1 MTPHTTTT
9 PNHQPHHSLART
21 PCHDLARQTSRLARV
36 VGVGVSC
43 VALAVGALVASPGA
57 AVAADPITHQDYV
70 DYYHLDSA
78 RAKGYTGKGVIIALI
93 DGPVELSDPELAGA
107 TIVDKSRCTIEAPM
121 ASRYHA
127 SGLAAVLVSQNY
139 GVAPDATLY
148 TYQVTNKDTVSTGT
162 CGTGASRLNS
172 FDKLINQAIDD
183 GAQIIS
189 ISQGS
194 SSHDENLKWA
204 IARAMSQGVI
214 IVNSAGNNAR
224 DDNNN
229 QMGWWSGVVGVS
241 AIGTDGKFTSY
252 SSWGNG
258 VTTAAVGGPIKAR
271 DFDTG
276 ADATTEGTSNSAAL
290 VSGFLALARAKWPN
304 ATPNQILQ
312 LLVATGLNPDKK
324 WNKYTGYGAIDP
336 GKMANTDPS
345 QYPDENPLAQK
356 EGGSSPTVEEVRDYS
371 DGLISP
377 FTATLPTSY
386 VYRGLD
392 EIALSSTHNAH
403 LGTSPRYHTK

>member
-1 MTPHTTTT
+1 MVSMSHCV
-9 PNHQPHHSLART
+9 S
-21 PCHDLARQTSRLARV
+21 SRVLGSVRGRVARV

-78 RAKGYTGKGVIIALI
+78 RAKGITGKGVIIALI

-107 TIVDKSRCTIEAPM
+107 TIVDKSRCTIEASM
-121 ASRYHA
+121 DSRYHA
-127 SGLAAVLVSQNY
+127 NGMAAVLVSQNY

-148 TYQVTNKDTVSTGT
+148 VYQMSIRKDPSAGT
-162 CGTGASRLNS
+162 CLQNGHKQDTYAT
-172 FDKLINQAIDD
+172 LINQAIDD

-189 ISQGS
+189 ISQDS
-194 SSHDENLKWA
+194 PDHSENLKWA

-258 VTTAAVGGPIKAR
+258 VTTTAVGGPIKVR

-276 ADATTEGTSNSAAL
+276 ADATTTGTSNSAAL

>member
-1 MTPHTTTT
+1 MVSMSHCV
-9 PNHQPHHSLART
+9 S
-21 PCHDLARQTSRLARV
+21 SRVLGSVRGRVARV

-78 RAKGYTGKGVIIALI
+78 RAKGITGKGVIIALI
-93 DGPVELSDPELAGA
+93 DAPVDTSDPELAGA
-107 TIVDKSRCTIEAPM
+107 TIVDKSRCTIEASM
-121 ASRYHA
+121 DSRYHA
-127 SGLAAVLVSQNY
+127 NGMAAVLVSQNY

-148 TYQVTNKDTVSTGT
+148 VYQMSIRKDPSAGT
-162 CGTGASRLNS
+162 CLQNGHKQDTYAT
-172 FDKLINQAIDD
+172 LINQAIDD

-189 ISQGS
+189 ISQDS
-194 SSHDENLKWA
+194 PDHSENLKWA

-229 QMGWWSGVVGVS
+229 QLGWWSGVVGVS

-258 VTTAAVGGPIKAR
+258 VTTTAVGGPINVR

-276 ADATTEGTSNSAAL
+276 ADATTTGTSNSAAL

-312 LLVATGLNPDKK
+312 VLVATGLNPDKK
-324 WNKYTGYGAIDP
+324 WNKYTGYGAINP
-336 GKMANTDPS
+336 GGMLNTDPS

>member
-1 MTPHTTTT
+1 MVSMSHCV
-9 PNHQPHHSLART
+9 S
-21 PCHDLARQTSRLARV
+21 SRVLGSVRGRVARV

-93 DGPVELSDPELAGA
+93 DAPVDTSDPELAGA
-107 TIVDKSRCTIEAPM
+107 TIVDKSRCTIEASM
-121 ASRYHA
+121 DSRYHA
-127 SGLAAVLVSQNY
+127 NGMAAVLVSQNY

-148 TYQVTNKDTVSTGT
+148 VYQMSIRKDPSAGT
-162 CGTGASRLNS
+162 CLQNGHKQDTYAT
-172 FDKLINQAIDD
+172 LINQAIDD

-189 ISQGS
+189 ISQDS
-194 SSHDENLKWA
+194 PDHSENLKWA

-229 QMGWWSGVVGVS
+229 QLGWWSGVVGVS

-258 VTTAAVGGPIKAR
+258 VTTAAVGGPIKVR

-276 ADATTEGTSNSAAL
+276 ADATTTGTSNSAAL

-324 WNKYTGYGAIDP
+324 WNKYTGYGAINP
-336 GKMANTDPS
+336 GGMLNTDPS

>member
-1 MTPHTTTT
+1 MTPHTTPTT
-9 PNHQPHHSLART
+9 NHRHDRT
-21 PCHDLARQTSRLARV
+21 HAASHLNLARQTSRLARV

-43 VALAVGALVASPGA
+43 VALAAGALVASPGA

-78 RAKGYTGKGVIIALI
+78 RAKGITGKGVIIALI

-107 TIVDKSRCTIEAPM
+107 TIIDKSRCTIEAPM

-127 SGLAAVLVSQNY
+127 SGLAALLVSQNY

-224 DDNNN
+224 DDNNS

-258 VTTAAVGGPIKAR
+258 VTTTAVGGPINVRK
-271 DFDTG
+271 FDTG
-276 ADATTEGTSNSAAL
+276 NTTTTIGTSNSAAL

-324 WNKYTGYGAIDP
+324 WNKYTGYGAAAP
-336 GKMANTDPS
+336 GGMLNTDPS

-371 DGLISP
+371 DGVISP

>member
-1 MTPHTTTT
+1 M
-9 PNHQPHHSLART
+9 S
-21 PCHDLARQTSRLARV
+21 CCVSSRVLGSVRGRVARV

-43 VALAVGALVASPGA
+43 VALAVGVLVASPGA
-57 AVAADPITHQDYV
+57 AVADPITHQDYV

-78 RAKGYTGKGVIIALI
+78 RAKGITGKGVIIALI
-93 DGPVELSDPELAGA
+93 DAPVDTSDPELAGA
-107 TIVDKSRCTIEAPM
+107 TIVDKSRCTIEASM
-121 ASRYHA
+121 DSRYHA
-127 SGLAAVLVSQNY
+127 NGMAAVLVSQNY

-148 TYQVTNKDTVSTGT
+148 VYQMSIRKDPSAGT
-162 CGTGASRLNS
+162 CLQNGHKQDTYAT
-172 FDKLINQAIDD
+172 LINQAIDD

-189 ISQGS
+189 ISQDS
-194 SSHDENLKWA
+194 PDHSENLKWA

-214 IVNSAGNNAR
+214 IVSAVGNSAR
-224 DDNNN
+224 DDNNS
-229 QMGWWSGVVGVS
+229 QLGWWSGVVGVS

-258 VTTAAVGGPIKAR
+258 VTTTAVGGPINVRK
-271 DFDTG
+271 FDTG
-276 ADATTEGTSNSAAL
+276 NTTTTIGTSNSAAL

-312 LLVATGLNPDKK
+312 LLVNTTQNPDGK
-324 WNKYTGYGAIDP
+324 WDKYTGYGAIDP

-371 DGLISP
+371 DGVISP

>member
-1 MTPHTTTT
+1 M
-9 PNHQPHHSLART
+9 
-21 PCHDLARQTSRLARV
+21 SRCVSSRVLGSVRGRVARV

-43 VALAVGALVASPGA
+43 VALAVGVLVASPGA
-57 AVAADPITHQDYV
+57 AVADPITHQDYV

-78 RAKGYTGKGVIIALI
+78 RAKGITGKGVIIALI
-93 DGPVELSDPELAGA
+93 DAPVDTSDPELAGA
-107 TIVDKSRCTIEAPM
+107 TIVDKSRCTIEASM
-121 ASRYHA
+121 DSRYHA
-127 SGLAAVLVSQNY
+127 NGMAAVLVSQNY

-148 TYQVTNKDTVSTGT
+148 VYQMSIRKDPSAGT
-162 CGTGASRLNS
+162 CLQNGHKQDTYAT
-172 FDKLINQAIDD
+172 LINQAIDD

-189 ISQGS
+189 ISQDS
-194 SSHDENLKWA
+194 VDHSENLKWA

-214 IVNSAGNNAR
+214 IVSAVGNSAR
-224 DDNNN
+224 DDNNS
-229 QMGWWSGVVGVS
+229 QLGWWSGVVGVS

-258 VTTAAVGGPIKAR
+258 VTTTAVGGPINVRK
-271 DFDTG
+271 FDTG
-276 ADATTEGTSNSAAL
+276 NTTTTIGTSNSAAL

-304 ATPNQILQ
+304 ATPNQLLQ

-371 DGLISP
+371 DGVISP

>member
-1 MTPHTTTT
+1 MSHCVSS
-9 PNHQPHHSLART
+9 HVLASVRG
-21 PCHDLARQTSRLARV
+21 RVARV

-78 RAKGYTGKGVIIALI
+78 RAKGITGKGVIIALI
-93 DGPVELSDPELAGA
+93 DAPVDTSDPELAGA
-107 TIVDKSRCTIEAPM
+107 TIVDKSRCTIEASM
-121 ASRYHA
+121 DSRYHA
-127 SGLAAVLVSQNY
+127 NGMAAVLVSQNY

-148 TYQVTNKDTVSTGT
+148 VYQMSIRKDPSAGT
-162 CGTGASRLNS
+162 CLQNGHKQDTYAT
-172 FDKLINQAIDD
+172 LINQAIDD

-189 ISQGS
+189 ISQDS
-194 SSHDENLKWA
+194 VDHSENLKWA

-224 DDNNN
+224 DDNTS
-229 QMGWWSGVVGVS
+229 QLGWWSGVVGVS

-258 VTTAAVGGPIKAR
+258 VTTAAVGGPIKVR

-276 ADATTEGTSNSAAL
+276 ADATTTGTSNSAAL

-312 LLVATGLNPDKK
+312 VLVATGLNPDKK

-371 DGLISP
+371 DGVISP

>member
-1 MTPHTTTT
+1 MV
-9 PNHQPHHSLART
+9 SMS
-21 PCHDLARQTSRLARV
+21 CCVSSRVLGSVRGRVARV

-43 VALAVGALVASPGA
+43 VALAVGVLVASPGA
-57 AVAADPITHQDYV
+57 AVADPITHQDYV

-78 RAKGYTGKGVIIALI
+78 RAKGITGKGVIIALI
-93 DGPVELSDPELAGA
+93 DAPVDTSDPELAGA
-107 TIVDKSRCTIEAPM
+107 TIVDKSRCTIEASM
-121 ASRYHA
+121 DSRYHA
-127 SGLAAVLVSQNY
+127 NGMAAVLVSQNY

-148 TYQVTNKDTVSTGT
+148 VYQMSIRKDPSAGT
-162 CGTGASRLNS
+162 CLQNGHKQDTYAT
-172 FDKLINQAIDD
+172 LINQAIDD

-189 ISQGS
+189 ISQDS
-194 SSHDENLKWA
+194 PDHSENLKWA

-214 IVNSAGNNAR
+214 IVSAVGNSAR
-224 DDNNN
+224 DDNNS
-229 QMGWWSGVVGVS
+229 QLGWWSGVVGVS

-258 VTTAAVGGPIKAR
+258 VTTTAVGGPINVRK
-271 DFDTG
+271 FDTG
-276 ADATTEGTSNSAAL
+276 NTTTTIGTSNSAAL

-371 DGLISP
+371 DGVISP

>member
-1 MTPHTTTT
+1 MTPHTTPTT
-9 PNHQPHHSLART
+9 NHRLTRT
-21 PCHDLARQTSRLARV
+21 PRHNLARQTSRLARV

-107 TIVDKSRCTIEAPM
+107 TIVDKSRCMIEASM
-121 ASRYHA
+121 DSRYHA
-127 SGLAAVLVSQNY
+127 NGMAAVLVSQNY

-148 TYQVTNKDTVSTGT
+148 VYQMSIRKDPSAGT
-162 CGTGASRLNS
+162 CLQNGHKQDTYAT
-172 FDKLINQAIDD
+172 LINQAIDD

-189 ISQGS
+189 ISQDS
-194 SSHDENLKWA
+194 PDHSENLKWA

-224 DDNNN
+224 DDNNS

-258 VTTAAVGGPIKAR
+258 VTTTAVGGPINVRK
-271 DFDTG
+271 FDTG
-276 ADATTEGTSNSAAL
+276 NTTTTIGTSNSAAL

-312 LLVATGLNPDKK
+312 VLVATGLNPDKK
-324 WNKYTGYGAIDP
+324 WNKYTGYGAINP
-336 GKMANTDPS
+336 GGMLNTDPS

-371 DGLISP
+371 DGVISP

>member
-1 MTPHTTTT
+1 MV
-9 PNHQPHHSLART
+9 SM
-21 PCHDLARQTSRLARV
+21 SRCVSSRVLGSVRGRVARV

-78 RAKGYTGKGVIIALI
+78 RAKGITGKGVIIALI

-224 DDNNN
+224 DDNNS

-276 ADATTEGTSNSAAL
+276 ADATTIGTSNSAAL

-304 ATPNQILQ
+304 ATPNQLLQ
-312 LLVATGLNPDKK
+312 LLVNTTQNPDGK
-324 WNKYTGYGAIDP
+324 WDKYTGYGAIDP

-356 EGGSSPTVEEVRDYS
+356 EGGSSPTVEEVRNYS

>member
-1 MTPHTTTT
+1 MTPHTT
-9 PNHQPHHSLART
+9 PNHQPHHNLAPT
-21 PCHDLARQTSRLARV
+21 PRHDLARQTSRLARV

-43 VALAVGALVASPGA
+43 VALAVGALVASPA

-78 RAKGYTGKGVIIALI
+78 RAKGITGKGVIIALI

-229 QMGWWSGVVGVS
+229 QLGWWSGVVGVS

-258 VTTAAVGGPIKAR
+258 VTTTAVGGPIKAR
-271 DFDTG
+271 DFDTS

-312 LLVATGLNPDKK
+312 VLVATGLNPDKK
-324 WNKYTGYGAIDP
+324 WNKYTGYGAINP
-336 GKMANTDPS
+336 GGMLNTDPS

-377 FTATLPTSY
+377 FTTTLPTSY

>member
-78 RAKGYTGKGVIIALI
+78 RAKGITGKGVIIALI

-377 FTATLPTSY
+377 FTTTLPTSY

>member
-1 MTPHTTTT
+1 M
-9 PNHQPHHSLART
+9 SRCVSSRVLASVRG
-21 PCHDLARQTSRLARV
+21 RVARV

-43 VALAVGALVASPGA
+43 VALAVGALVASPRA

-78 RAKGYTGKGVIIALI
+78 RAKGITGKGVIIALI

-224 DDNNN
+224 DDNNS

-258 VTTAAVGGPIKAR
+258 VTTTAVGGPINVRK
-271 DFDTG
+271 FDTG
-276 ADATTEGTSNSAAL
+276 NTTTTIGTSNSAAL

-312 LLVATGLNPDKK
+312 VLVATGLNPDKK
-324 WNKYTGYGAIDP
+324 WNKYTGYGAINP
-336 GKMANTDPS
+336 GGMLNTDPS

-371 DGLISP
+371 DGVISP

>member
-1 MTPHTTTT
+1 M
-9 PNHQPHHSLART
+9 SCCVSSRVLASVRG
-21 PCHDLARQTSRLARV
+21 RVARV

-78 RAKGYTGKGVIIALI
+78 RAKGITGKGVIIALI
-93 DGPVELSDPELAGA
+93 DAPVDTSDPELAGA
-107 TIVDKSRCTIEAPM
+107 TIVDKSRCTIEASM
-121 ASRYHA
+121 DSRYHA
-127 SGLAAVLVSQNY
+127 NGMAAVLVSQNY

-148 TYQVTNKDTVSTGT
+148 VYQMSIRKDPSAGT
-162 CGTGASRLNS
+162 CLQNGHKQDTYAT
-172 FDKLINQAIDD
+172 LINQAIDD

-189 ISQGS
+189 ISQDS
-194 SSHDENLKWA
+194 PDHSENLKWA

-229 QMGWWSGVVGVS
+229 QLGWWSGVVGVS

-258 VTTAAVGGPIKAR
+258 VTTTAVGGPIKVR

-276 ADATTEGTSNSAAL
+276 ADATTTGTSNSAAL

-312 LLVATGLNPDKK
+312 VLVATGLNPDKK
-324 WNKYTGYGAIDP
+324 WNKYTGYGAINP
-336 GKMANTDPS
+336 GGMLNTDPS

>member
-1 MTPHTTTT
+1 MV
-9 PNHQPHHSLART
+9 SM
-21 PCHDLARQTSRLARV
+21 SRCVSSRVLGSVRGRVARV

-43 VALAVGALVASPGA
+43 VALAVWALVASPGA

-93 DGPVELSDPELAGA
+93 DAPVDTSDPELAGA
-107 TIVDKSRCTIEAPM
+107 TIVDKSRCTIEASM
-121 ASRYHA
+121 DSRYHA
-127 SGLAAVLVSQNY
+127 NGMAAVLVSQNY

-148 TYQVTNKDTVSTGT
+148 VYQMSIRKDPSAGT
-162 CGTGASRLNS
+162 CLQNGHKQDTYAT
-172 FDKLINQAIDD
+172 LINQAIDD

-189 ISQGS
+189 ISQDS
-194 SSHDENLKWA
+194 VDHSENLKWA

-229 QMGWWSGVVGVS
+229 QLGWWSGVVGVS

-258 VTTAAVGGPIKAR
+258 VTTTAVGGPIKVR

-276 ADATTEGTSNSAAL
+276 ADATTTGTSNSAAL

-304 ATPNQILQ
+304 ATPNQLLQ

-324 WNKYTGYGAIDP
+324 WNKYTGYGAINP
-336 GKMANTDPS
+336 GGMLNTDPS

-377 FTATLPTSY
+377 FTTTLPTSY

>member
-78 RAKGYTGKGVIIALI
+78 RAKGITGKGVIIALI

-258 VTTAAVGGPIKAR
+258 VTTTAVGGPINVRK
-271 DFDTG
+271 FDTG
-276 ADATTEGTSNSAAL
+276 NTTTTTGTSNSAAL

-312 LLVATGLNPDKK
+312 VLVATGLNPDKK
-324 WNKYTGYGAIDP
+324 WNKYTGYGAINP
-336 GKMANTDPS
+336 GGMLNTDPS

>member
-1 MTPHTTTT
+1 M
-9 PNHQPHHSLART
+9 
-21 PCHDLARQTSRLARV
+21 
-36 VGVGVSC
+36 
-43 VALAVGALVASPGA
+43 ASPGA

-78 RAKGYTGKGVIIALI
+78 RAKGITGKGVIIALI

-107 TIVDKSRCTIEAPM
+107 TIVDKSRCTIEASM
-121 ASRYHA
+121 AGRYHA

-224 DDNNN
+224 DDNNS

-276 ADATTEGTSNSAAL
+276 ADATTIGTSNSAAL

-304 ATPNQILQ
+304 ATPNQLLQ
-312 LLVATGLNPDKK
+312 LLVNTTQNPDGK
-324 WNKYTGYGAIDP
+324 WDKYTGYGAIDP

-356 EGGSSPTVEEVRDYS
+356 EGGSSPTVEEVRNYS

>member
-1 MTPHTTTT
+1 MV
-9 PNHQPHHSLART
+9 SM
-21 PCHDLARQTSRLARV
+21 SRCVSSRVLGSVRGRVARV

-43 VALAVGALVASPGA
+43 VALAVGVLVASPGA
-57 AVAADPITHQDYV
+57 AVADPITHQDYV

-78 RAKGYTGKGVIIALI
+78 RAKGITGKGVIIALI
-93 DGPVELSDPELAGA
+93 DAPVDTSDPELAGA
-107 TIVDKSRCTIEAPM
+107 TIVDKSRCTIEASM
-121 ASRYHA
+121 DSRYHA
-127 SGLAAVLVSQNY
+127 NGMAAVLVSQNY

-148 TYQVTNKDTVSTGT
+148 VYQMSIRKDPSAGT
-162 CGTGASRLNS
+162 CLQNGHKQDTYAT
-172 FDKLINQAIDD
+172 LINQAIDD

-189 ISQGS
+189 ISQDS
-194 SSHDENLKWA
+194 VDHSENLKWA

-229 QMGWWSGVVGVS
+229 QLGWWSGVVGVS

-258 VTTAAVGGPIKAR
+258 VTTTAVGGPINVRK
-271 DFDTG
+271 FDTG
-276 ADATTEGTSNSAAL
+276 NTTTTIGTSNSAAL

-312 LLVATGLNPDKK
+312 LLVNTTQNPDGK
-324 WNKYTGYGAIDP
+324 WDKYTGYGAIDP

-371 DGLISP
+371 DGVISP

>member
-1 MTPHTTTT
+1 MV
-9 PNHQPHHSLART
+9 SMSRCVSFL
-21 PCHDLARQTSRLARV
+21 PCRVLGSVRGRVARV

-93 DGPVELSDPELAGA
+93 DAPVDTSDPELAGA
-107 TIVDKSRCTIEAPM
+107 TIVDKSRCTIEASM
-121 ASRYHA
+121 DSRYHA
-127 SGLAAVLVSQNY
+127 NGMAAVLVSQNY

-148 TYQVTNKDTVSTGT
+148 VYQMSIRKDPSAGT
-162 CGTGASRLNS
+162 CLQNGHKQDTYAT
-172 FDKLINQAIDD
+172 LINQAIDD

-189 ISQGS
+189 ISQDS
-194 SSHDENLKWA
+194 PDHSENLKWA

-229 QMGWWSGVVGVS
+229 QLGWWSGVVGVS

-258 VTTAAVGGPIKAR
+258 VTTAAVGGPIKVR

-276 ADATTEGTSNSAAL
+276 ADATTTGTSNSAAL

-312 LLVATGLNPDKK
+312 VLVATGLNPDKK
-324 WNKYTGYGAIDP
+324 WNKYTGYGAINP
-336 GKMANTDPS
+336 GGMLNTDPS

-356 EGGSSPTVEEVRDYS
+356 EGGSSPTVEEVRNYS

-377 FTATLPTSY
+377 FTTTLPTSY

>member
-1 MTPHTTTT
+1 MSHCV
-9 PNHQPHHSLART
+9 S
-21 PCHDLARQTSRLARV
+21 SRVLGSVRGRVARV

-78 RAKGYTGKGVIIALI
+78 RAKGITGKGVIIALI

-107 TIVDKSRCTIEAPM
+107 TIVDKSRCTIEASM
-121 ASRYHA
+121 DSRYHA
-127 SGLAAVLVSQNY
+127 NGMAAVLVSQNY

-148 TYQVTNKDTVSTGT
+148 VYQMSIRKDPSAGT
-162 CGTGASRLNS
+162 CLQNGHKQDTYAT
-172 FDKLINQAIDD
+172 LINQAIDD

-189 ISQGS
+189 ISQDS
-194 SSHDENLKWA
+194 PDHSENLKWA

-229 QMGWWSGVVGVS
+229 QLGWWSGVVGVS

-258 VTTAAVGGPIKAR
+258 VTTTAVGGPINVRK
-271 DFDTG
+271 FDTG
-276 ADATTEGTSNSAAL
+276 NTTTTIGTSNSAAL

-312 LLVATGLNPDKK
+312 VLVATGLNPDKK
-324 WNKYTGYGAIDP
+324 WNKYTGYGAINP
-336 GKMANTDPS
+336 GGMLNTDPS

>member
-1 MTPHTTTT
+1 MV
-9 PNHQPHHSLART
+9 SMSRCVSSRVLASVRG
-21 PCHDLARQTSRLARV
+21 RVARV

-78 RAKGYTGKGVIIALI
+78 RAKGITGKGVIIALI

-224 DDNNN
+224 DDNNS

-276 ADATTEGTSNSAAL
+276 ADATTTGTSNSAAL

-304 ATPNQILQ
+304 ATPNQLLQ
-312 LLVATGLNPDKK
+312 LLVNTTQNPDGK
-324 WNKYTGYGAIDP
+324 WDKYTGYGAIDP

-356 EGGSSPTVEEVRDYS
+356 EGGSSPTVEEVRNYS

>member
-1 MTPHTTTT
+1 MV
-9 PNHQPHHSLART
+9 SMSRCVSSRVLASVRG
-21 PCHDLARQTSRLARV
+21 RVARV

-78 RAKGYTGKGVIIALI
+78 RAKGITGKGVIIALI

-107 TIVDKSRCTIEAPM
+107 TIVDKSRCTIEASM
-121 ASRYHA
+121 AGRYHA

-224 DDNNN
+224 DDNNS

-276 ADATTEGTSNSAAL
+276 ADATTIGTSNSAAL

-304 ATPNQILQ
+304 ATPNQLLQ
-312 LLVATGLNPDKK
+312 LLVNTTQNPDGK
-324 WNKYTGYGAIDP
+324 WDKYTGYGAIDP

-356 EGGSSPTVEEVRDYS
+356 EGGSSPTVEEVRNYS

>member
-1 MTPHTTTT
+1 MV
-9 PNHQPHHSLART
+9 SMSRCVSSRVLASVRG
-21 PCHDLARQTSRLARV
+21 RVARV

-78 RAKGYTGKGVIIALI
+78 RAKGITGKGVIIALI

-224 DDNNN
+224 DDNNS

-304 ATPNQILQ
+304 ATPNQLLQ
-312 LLVATGLNPDKK
+312 LLVNTTQNPDGK
-324 WNKYTGYGAIDP
+324 WDKYTGYGAIDP

-356 EGGSSPTVEEVRDYS
+356 EGGSSPTVEEVRNYS

>member
-1 MTPHTTTT
+1 MTPHTTPTPT
-9 PNHQPHHSLART
+9 PNHNLAPT
-21 PCHDLARQTSRLARV
+21 PRHDLARQTSRLARV

-78 RAKGYTGKGVIIALI
+78 RAKGITGKGVIIALI

-224 DDNNN
+224 DDNNS

-276 ADATTEGTSNSAAL
+276 ADATTIGTSNSAAL

-304 ATPNQILQ
+304 ATPNQLLQ
-312 LLVATGLNPDKK
+312 LLVNTTQNPDGK
-324 WNKYTGYGAIDP
+324 WNKYTGYGAINP
-336 GKMANTDPS
+336 GGMLNTDPS

-356 EGGSSPTVEEVRDYS
+356 EGGSSPTVEEVRNYS

>member
-1 MTPHTTTT
+1 MTPHTTPTT
-9 PNHQPHHSLART
+9 NHRHDRT
-21 PCHDLARQTSRLARV
+21 HAASRHDLAQQTSRLARV

-224 DDNNN
+224 DDNNS

-258 VTTAAVGGPIKAR
+258 VTTTAVGGPINVRK
-271 DFDTG
+271 FDTG
-276 ADATTEGTSNSAAL
+276 NTTTTIGTSNSAAL

-312 LLVATGLNPDKK
+312 LLVNTTQNPDGK
-324 WNKYTGYGAIDP
+324 WDKYTGYGAIDP

>member
-1 MTPHTTTT
+1 MV
-9 PNHQPHHSLART
+9 SM
-21 PCHDLARQTSRLARV
+21 SRCVSSRVLGSVRGRVARV

-78 RAKGYTGKGVIIALI
+78 RAKGITGKGVIIALI
-93 DGPVELSDPELAGA
+93 DAPVDTSDPELAGA
-107 TIVDKSRCTIEAPM
+107 TIVDKSRCTIEASM
-121 ASRYHA
+121 DSRYHA
-127 SGLAAVLVSQNY
+127 NGMAAVLVSQNY

-148 TYQVTNKDTVSTGT
+148 VYQMSIRKDPSAGT
-162 CGTGASRLNS
+162 CLQNGHKQDTYAT
-172 FDKLINQAIDD
+172 LINQAIDD

-189 ISQGS
+189 ISQDS
-194 SSHDENLKWA
+194 VDHSENLKWA

-229 QMGWWSGVVGVS
+229 QLGWWSGVVGVS

-258 VTTAAVGGPIKAR
+258 VTTTAVGGPINVRK
-271 DFDTG
+271 FDTG
-276 ADATTEGTSNSAAL
+276 NTTTTIGTSNSAAL

-312 LLVATGLNPDKK
+312 VLVATGLNPDKK
-324 WNKYTGYGAIDP
+324 WNKYTGYGAINP
-336 GKMANTDPS
+336 GGMLNTDPS

-356 EGGSSPTVEEVRDYS
+356 EGGSSPTVEEVRNYS

-377 FTATLPTSY
+377 FTTTLPTSY

>member
-1 MTPHTTTT
+1 MV
-9 PNHQPHHSLART
+9 SM
-21 PCHDLARQTSRLARV
+21 SRCVSSRVLGSVRGRVARV

-43 VALAVGALVASPGA
+43 VALAVGALVASPA

-214 IVNSAGNNAR
+214 IVSAVGNSAR
-224 DDNNN
+224 DDNNS
-229 QMGWWSGVVGVS
+229 QLGWWSGVVGVS

-258 VTTAAVGGPIKAR
+258 VTTTAVGGPINVRK
-271 DFDTG
+271 FDTG
-276 ADATTEGTSNSAAL
+276 NTTTTIGTSNSAAL

-304 ATPNQILQ
+304 ATPNQLLQ
-312 LLVATGLNPDKK
+312 LLVNTTVNPDGK
-324 WNKYTGYGAIDP
+324 WDKYTGYGAAAP
-336 GKMANTDPS
+336 GGMLNTDPS

>member
-1 MTPHTTTT
+1 M
-9 PNHQPHHSLART
+9 SRCVSFL
-21 PCHDLARQTSRLARV
+21 PCRVLGSVRGRVARV

-43 VALAVGALVASPGA
+43 VALAVGALVASPA
-57 AVAADPITHQDYV
+57 AVADPITHQDYV

-78 RAKGYTGKGVIIALI
+78 RAKGITGKGVIIALI

-224 DDNNN
+224 DDNTS
-229 QMGWWSGVVGVS
+229 QLGWWSGVVGVS

-276 ADATTEGTSNSAAL
+276 ADATTIGTSNSAAL

-304 ATPNQILQ
+304 ATPNQLLQ
-312 LLVATGLNPDKK
+312 LLVNTTQNPDGK
-324 WNKYTGYGAIDP
+324 WDKYTGYGAAAP
-336 GKMANTDPS
+336 GGMLNTDPS

-356 EGGSSPTVEEVRDYS
+356 EGGSSPTVEEVRNYS

>member
-1 MTPHTTTT
+1 M
-9 PNHQPHHSLART
+9 S
-21 PCHDLARQTSRLARV
+21 CCVSSRVLGSVRGRVARV

-78 RAKGYTGKGVIIALI
+78 RAKGITGKGVIIALI
-93 DGPVELSDPELAGA
+93 DAPVDTSDPELAGE
-107 TIVDKSRCTIEAPM
+107 TIVDKSRCTIEASM
-121 ASRYHA
+121 DSRYHA
-127 SGLAAVLVSQNY
+127 NGMAAVLVSQNY

-148 TYQVTNKDTVSTGT
+148 VYQMSIRKDPSAGT
-162 CGTGASRLNS
+162 CLQNGHKQDTYAT
-172 FDKLINQAIDD
+172 LINQAIDD

-189 ISQGS
+189 ISQDS
-194 SSHDENLKWA
+194 PDHSENLKWA

-229 QMGWWSGVVGVS
+229 QLGWWSGVVGVS

-258 VTTAAVGGPIKAR
+258 VTTTAVGGPIKVR

-276 ADATTEGTSNSAAL
+276 ADATTTGTSNSAAL

-304 ATPNQILQ
+304 ATPNQLLQ
-312 LLVATGLNPDKK
+312 LLVNTTQNPDGK
-324 WNKYTGYGAIDP
+324 WDKYTGYGAIDP

-356 EGGSSPTVEEVRDYS
+356 EGGSSPTVEEVRNYS

>member
-1 MTPHTTTT
+1 M
-9 PNHQPHHSLART
+9 SCCVSSRVLASVRG
-21 PCHDLARQTSRLARV
+21 RVARV

-43 VALAVGALVASPGA
+43 VALAAGALVASPA

-78 RAKGYTGKGVIIALI
+78 RAKGITGKGVIIALI

-107 TIVDKSRCTIEAPM
+107 TIVDKSRCTIEASM
-121 ASRYHA
+121 TVRYHA
-127 SGLAAVLVSQNY
+127 SEMAAVLVSQNY

-224 DDNNN
+224 DDNNY

-304 ATPNQILQ
+304 ATPNQLLQ
-312 LLVATGLNPDKK
+312 LLVNTTVNPDGK
-324 WNKYTGYGAIDP
+324 WDKYTGYGAAAP
-336 GKMANTDPS
+336 GGMLNTDPS

-356 EGGSSPTVEEVRDYS
+356 EGGSSPTVEEVRNYS

>member
-1 MTPHTTTT
+1 MV
-9 PNHQPHHSLART
+9 SMSRCVSSRVLASVRG
-21 PCHDLARQTSRLARV
+21 RVARV

-43 VALAVGALVASPGA
+43 VALAVGALVASPA

-78 RAKGYTGKGVIIALI
+78 RAKGITGKGVIIALI

-224 DDNNN
+224 DDNNS

-276 ADATTEGTSNSAAL
+276 ADATTIGTSNSAAL

-304 ATPNQILQ
+304 ATPNQLLQ
-312 LLVATGLNPDKK
+312 LLVNTTQNPDGK
-324 WNKYTGYGAIDP
+324 WDKYTGYGAIDP

-356 EGGSSPTVEEVRDYS
+356 EGGSSPTVEEVRNYS

>member
-1 MTPHTTTT
+1 MSHCV
-9 PNHQPHHSLART
+9 S
-21 PCHDLARQTSRLARV
+21 SRVLGSVRGRVARV

-43 VALAVGALVASPGA
+43 VALAVGALVASPA
-57 AVAADPITHQDYV
+57 AVADPITHQDYV

-78 RAKGYTGKGVIIALI
+78 RAKGITGKGVIIALI

-162 CGTGASRLNS
+162 CSTGASRLNS

-224 DDNNN
+224 DDNNS

-258 VTTAAVGGPIKAR
+258 VTTAAVGGPIKVR

-276 ADATTEGTSNSAAL
+276 ADATTIGTSNSAAL

-304 ATPNQILQ
+304 ATPNQLLQ
-312 LLVATGLNPDKK
+312 LLVNTTQNPDGK
-324 WNKYTGYGAIDP
+324 WDKYTGYGAAAP
-336 GKMANTDPS
+336 GGMLNTDPS

-371 DGLISP
+371 DGVISP

>member
-1 MTPHTTTT
+1 MVSMSHCV
-9 PNHQPHHSLART
+9 S
-21 PCHDLARQTSRLARV
+21 SRVLGSVRGRVARV

-78 RAKGYTGKGVIIALI
+78 RAKGITGKGVIIALI
-93 DGPVELSDPELAGA
+93 DAPVDTSDPELAGA
-107 TIVDKSRCTIEAPM
+107 TIIDKSRCTIEASM
-121 ASRYHA
+121 DSRYHA
-127 SGLAAVLVSQNY
+127 NGMAAVLVSQNY

-148 TYQVTNKDTVSTGT
+148 VYQMSIRKDPSAGT
-162 CGTGASRLNS
+162 CLQNGHKQDTYAT
-172 FDKLINQAIDD
+172 LINQAIDD

-189 ISQGS
+189 ISQDS
-194 SSHDENLKWA
+194 VDHSENLKWA

-224 DDNNN
+224 DDNTS
-229 QMGWWSGVVGVS
+229 QLGWWSGVVGVS

-276 ADATTEGTSNSAAL
+276 ADATTIGTSNSAAL

-312 LLVATGLNPDKK
+312 VLVATGLNPDKK

-371 DGLISP
+371 DGVISP

>member
-1 MTPHTTTT
+1 MTPHTTPTT
-9 PNHQPHHSLART
+9 NHRLTRT
-21 PCHDLARQTSRLARV
+21 PRHNLARQTSRLARV

-107 TIVDKSRCTIEAPM
+107 TIVDKSRCTIEASM
-121 ASRYHA
+121 DSRYHA
-127 SGLAAVLVSQNY
+127 NGMAAVLVSQNY

-148 TYQVTNKDTVSTGT
+148 VYQMSIRKDPSAGT
-162 CGTGASRLNS
+162 CLQNGHKQDTYAT
-172 FDKLINQAIDD
+172 LINQAIDD

-189 ISQGS
+189 ISQDS
-194 SSHDENLKWA
+194 PDHSENLKWA

-224 DDNNN
+224 DDNNS

-258 VTTAAVGGPIKAR
+258 VTTTAVGGPINVR
-271 DFDTG
+271 NFDTG
-276 ADATTEGTSNSAAL
+276 NTTTTIGTSNSAAL

-312 LLVATGLNPDKK
+312 LLINTTVNPDGK
-324 WNKYTGYGAIDP
+324 WDKYTGYGAAAP
-336 GKMANTDPS
+336 GGMLNTDPS

>member
-1 MTPHTTTT
+1 MVSMSHCV
-9 PNHQPHHSLART
+9 S
-21 PCHDLARQTSRLARV
+21 SRVLGSVRGRVARV

-78 RAKGYTGKGVIIALI
+78 RAKGITGKGVIIALI
-93 DGPVELSDPELAGA
+93 DAPVDTSDPELAGA
-107 TIVDKSRCTIEAPM
+107 TIVDKSRCTIEASM
-121 ASRYHA
+121 DSRYHA
-127 SGLAAVLVSQNY
+127 NGMAAVLVSQNY

-148 TYQVTNKDTVSTGT
+148 VYQMSIRKDPSAGT
-162 CGTGASRLNS
+162 CLQNGHKQDTYAT
-172 FDKLINQAIDD
+172 LINQAIDD

-189 ISQGS
+189 ISQDS
-194 SSHDENLKWA
+194 PDHSENLKWA

-258 VTTAAVGGPIKAR
+258 VTTAAVGGPIKVR

>member
-1 MTPHTTTT
+1 MTPHTT
-9 PNHQPHHSLART
+9 PNHRHGHTHAASR
-21 PCHDLARQTSRLARV
+21 HDLAQQTSRLARV

-78 RAKGYTGKGVIIALI
+78 RAKGITGKGVIIALI
-93 DGPVELSDPELAGA
+93 DGPVDTSDPELAGA
-107 TIVDKSRCTIEAPM
+107 TIVDKSRCTIEASM
-121 ASRYHA
+121 DSRYHA
-127 SGLAAVLVSQNY
+127 NGMAAVLVSQNY

-148 TYQVTNKDTVSTGT
+148 VYQMSIRKDPSAGT
-162 CGTGASRLNS
+162 CLQNGHKQDTYAT
-172 FDKLINQAIDD
+172 LINQAIDD

-189 ISQGS
+189 ISQDS
-194 SSHDENLKWA
+194 VDHSENLKWA

-224 DDNNN
+224 DDNNS

-258 VTTAAVGGPIKAR
+258 VTTTAVGGPIKVR

-276 ADATTEGTSNSAAL
+276 ADATTTGTSNSAAL

-312 LLVATGLNPDKK
+312 LLINTTQNPDGK
-324 WNKYTGYGAIDP
+324 WDKYTGYGAIDP

>member
-1 MTPHTTTT
+1 MTPHTTT
-9 PNHQPHHSLART
+9 NHRHNHRHSLART
-21 PCHDLARQTSRLARV
+21 PRHDLARQTSRLARV

-43 VALAVGALVASPGA
+43 VALAVGALVASPA

-78 RAKGYTGKGVIIALI
+78 RAKGITGKGVIIALI

-107 TIVDKSRCTIEAPM
+107 TIVDKSRCTIEASM
-121 ASRYHA
+121 DSRYHA
-127 SGLAAVLVSQNY
+127 NGMAAVLVSQNY

-148 TYQVTNKDTVSTGT
+148 VYQMSIRKDPSAGT
-162 CGTGASRLNS
+162 CLQNGHKQDTYAT
-172 FDKLINQAIDD
+172 LINQAIDD

-189 ISQGS
+189 ISQDS
-194 SSHDENLKWA
+194 VDHSENLKWA

-224 DDNNN
+224 DDNTS
-229 QMGWWSGVVGVS
+229 QLGWWSGVVGVS

-258 VTTAAVGGPIKAR
+258 VTTAAVGGPIKVR

-276 ADATTEGTSNSAAL
+276 ADATTTGTSNSAAL

-312 LLVATGLNPDKK
+312 VLVATGLNPDKK
-324 WNKYTGYGAIDP
+324 WNKYTGYGAINP
-336 GKMANTDPS
+336 GGMLNTDPS